1 MVFFVPAVEQWTK
14 LDTLSRVLMGTWE
27 LAPTSLHV
35 LCGFGEG
42 VRPCPSRSSVG
53 GGCFGSMGYH
63 TYVLYGESDWVQ
75 MRIKAAGG

>member
-1 MVFFVPAVEQWTK
+1 MFFFVPAVEQWTK
-14 LDTLSRVLMGTWE
+14 LDTLSRVLVGTWE

-53 GGCFGSMGYH
+53 GEGGASGVWGTIRMYCM
-63 TYVLYGESDWVQ
+63 ESL
-75 MRIKAAGG
+75 IGFK